1 MGRPTLLAYT
11 GGRTTTLSYDLTG
24 STYNAPGAPDAS
36 KGYLSKIEDSSG
48 ITTYQRDA
56 LGRITLKTQTLTQ
69 TAPNNTIQQV
79 GYSYNSQ
86 GLVDTI
92 TYPSGNALVHSYSAA
107 GQLTG
112 LSWNGTPIVSSLT
125 WTAAGQPASWTWP
138 FASGGG
144 TNINATRTYDT
155 AGRVTATEQSGYGYD
170 AAGRLTTLSQSLY
183 APSDSNP
190 ANSGI
195 TLGTTNWA
203 VGYDATGRI
212 TSFNDAATSSTSGF
226 TYDANGNRA
235 TSSQSPGP
243 AAGITSRSRTYSIT
257 ANTNRLA
264 SYSQSDVVSGSPVN
278 TTTTFSINANGDTT
292 GDGTRTYGF
301 DVESRLASTSTGTSP
316 TVSTSRYSHNALG
329 QRTFKTLPVT
339 TSPTTADPGYA
350 FVYDEDGTLIG
361 EYGATGTPSAGTTE
375 YIWLPSPNGPIPVAA
390 AINGTIFAI
399 QADHLNTPR
408 RLSNTS
414 AQAVWQ
420 WKYSAFGDEQ
430 PTLAANRF
438 ADLAMNPNPG
448 TTTIPPVTF
457 NLRYPGQYAD
467 VESGLYYNYYRSY
480 DAEGGRYTQAD
491 PIGLDGGWN
500 RFGYVNASP
509 LLAVDPEGLLVMSTI
524 GGLRRETTL
533 DQAATYGAAGNAATA
548 AGLTTAGVGAVIVPA
563 IALVGREVVRRVSFD
578 GPSPGLVYGN
588 GRICQIRFNNK
599 PALRLD
605 YHPYPGTG
613 GESRLHLNIGSERIH
628 IPLDPRSFR
637 D

>member
-1 MGRPTLLAYT
+1 M
-11 GGRTTTLSYDLTG
+11 
-24 STYNAPGAPDAS
+24 
-36 KGYLSKIEDSSG
+36 
-48 ITTYQRDA
+48 
-56 LGRITLKTQTLTQ
+56 
-69 TAPNNTIQQV
+69 
-79 GYSYNSQ
+79 
-86 GLVDTI
+86 
-92 TYPSGNALVHSYSAA
+92 
-107 GQLTG
+107 
-112 LSWNGTPIVSSLT
+112 SWNSTPLISSLT

-138 FASGGG
+138 FASMGG
-144 TNINATRTYDT
+144 TSINASRSYDT
-155 AGRVTATEQSGYGYD
+155 AGRVTATELSGYGYD

-212 TSFNDAATSSTSGF
+212 TSFNDSTTSATSGF
-226 TYDANGNRA
+226 TYDANGNRL

-243 AAGITSRSRTYSIT
+243 AAGIASRSRTYSIT
-257 ANTNRLA
+257 TNTNRLA
-264 SYSQSDVVSGSPVN
+264 SYSQTDVVSGSPVN

-339 TSPTTADPGYA
+339 TSPSTADPGYA
-350 FVYDEDGTLIG
+350 FAYDEDGTLIG

-375 YIWLPSPNGPIPVAA
+375 YIWLPSPKGPIPVVAV
-390 AINGTIFAI
+390 INGTIFAV

-438 ADLAMNPNPG
+438 VDLAMNPNPG

-467 VESGLYYNYYRSY
+467 VESGLNYNYFRSY
-480 DAEGGRYTQAD
+480 SSDTGGYTQAD
-491 PIGLDGGWN
+491 PIGLDGEWN
-500 RFGYVNASP
+500 RFGYVKANP
-509 LLAVDPEGLLVMSTI
+509 LRFSDFLGL
-524 GGLRRETTL
+524 
-533 DQAATYGAAGNAATA
+533 QAADANSYPEKDNMYPGSRCTIEQHIS
-548 AGLTTAGVGAVIVPA
+548 LQGAVLLNCSTPRTCNQNQSCPQLQENLSKARACYDARRTINNVCYNGGD
-563 IALVGREVVRRVSFD
+563 ITHRVEQDKALANINTCLGW
-578 GPSPGLVYGN
+578 L
-588 GRICQIRFNNK
+588 NK
-599 PALRLD
+599 KQC
-605 YHPYPGTG
+605 YINC
-613 GESRLHLNIGSERIH
+613 E
-628 IPLDPRSFR
+628 
-637 D
+637 